1 MPLTYLPYDT
11 GWVARLRAGGRDAYG
26 LPAER
31 TISDGG
37 GNPCRHCLNDIP
49 MGAPMLICAARPF
62 PDPQPYAET
71 GPIFL
76 CADDCAPYR
85 GKALP
90 PVLASRTE
98 CLLKAY
104 GADNR
109 IIYGSGQI
117 TLTDEIESYCETLL
131 SDAKVAYV
139 DARSAS
145 NNCFTLR
152 IRRRNDAEF

>member
-1 MPLTYLPYDT
+1 MTLTYLPYDPD
-11 GWVARLRAGGRDAYG
+11 WVASIRAGGPDAYG

-31 TISDGG
+31 AISDGG
-37 GNPCRHCLNDIP
+37 GNPCRHCLCDIP
-49 MGAPMLICAARPF
+49 KDTKMLIMAARPF

-76 CADDCAPYR
+76 CDDCAPYA
-85 GKALP
+85 GDDLP
-90 PVLASRTE
+90 PVLASRAE

-109 IIYGSGQI
+109 IIYGTGQI
-117 TLTDEIESYCETLL
+117 TQTADIETYCETLL
-131 SDAKVAYV
+131 TDPKVAYV
-139 DARSAS
+139 DARSAT

-152 IRRRNDAEF
+152 ITRRA

>member
-1 MPLTYLPYDT
+1 MTLTYLPYDPD
-11 GWVARLRAGGRDAYG
+11 WVASIRAGGPDAYG

-37 GNPCRHCLNDIP
+37 GMPCRHCLCDIP
-49 MGAPMLICAARPF
+49 KGAEMLIMAARPF
-62 PDPQPYAET
+62 PDLQPYAET

-76 CADDCAPYR
+76 CADCAPYA
-85 GKALP
+85 GQGLP
-90 PVLASRTE
+90 PVLASRAE

-109 IIYGSGQI
+109 IIYGTGQI
-117 TLTDEIESYCETLL
+117 TQTADVETYCKTLL
-131 SDAKVAYV
+131 MDPKVAYV
-139 DARSAS
+139 DARSAT

-152 IRRRNDAEF
+152 ITRLI

>member
-1 MPLTYLPYDT
+1 MPLTYLPYDPA
-11 GWVARLRAGGRDAYG
+11 WVASLRAGGTDAYG

-31 TISDGG
+31 TVSDGG
-37 GNPCRHCLNDIP
+37 GNPCRHCLCDIP
-49 MGAPMLICAARPF
+49 KGVAMLICAARPF
-62 PDPQPYAET
+62 PEPQPYAET

-76 CADDCAPYR
+76 CADCAPYQE
-85 GKALP
+85 GAMP
-90 PVLASRTE
+90 PVLANRTE

-117 TLTDEIESYCETLL
+117 TPTDEIERYCETLFM
-131 SDAKVAYV
+131 DAKVAYV

-152 IRRRNDAEF
+152 IKRADDANLR